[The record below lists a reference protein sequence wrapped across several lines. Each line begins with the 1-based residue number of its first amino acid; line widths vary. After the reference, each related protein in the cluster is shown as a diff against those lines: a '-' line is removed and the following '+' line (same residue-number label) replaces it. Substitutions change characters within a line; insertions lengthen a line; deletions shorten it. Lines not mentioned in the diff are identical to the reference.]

1 MSGFALK
8 TMAASA
14 WVLQQPNKG
23 LTMTTPTEFAQA
35 LQGSLIG
42 TSLSESIYAF
52 PIIEGAHLIGLALSV
67 GLILFVDLRLVGLFL
82 RQVPVADLL
91 QQLRRWLLAGF
102 ILTLSTGALL
112 FTAEATKLI
121 FLNVFWLKVTLI
133 VLAGL
138 NALWFELRWGRNTAQ
153 WDTGTLL
160 PTGVRLAGWT
170 SLVLWAG
177 VISCGRLIPYLGSGL

>member
-1 MSGFALK
+1 
-8 TMAASA
+8 
-14 WVLQQPNKG
+14 
-23 LTMTTPTEFAQA
+23 MTTPTEFAQA

-52 PIIEGAHLIGLALSV
+52 PIIEGAHLIGLALSI

-121 FLNVFWLKVTLI
+121 FLNVFWLKV
-133 VLAGL
+133 
-138 NALWFELRWGRNTAQ
+138 
-153 WDTGTLL
+153 
-160 PTGVRLAGWT
+160 
-170 SLVLWAG
+170 
-177 VISCGRLIPYLGSGL
+177 